1 MKKTLY
7 LGTVPEWS
15 GNGRS
20 KVASGV
26 FLKASIEDGKFSISG
41 VIGPL
46 ASGNARGSYGQID
59 SSIREALDAGELSFA
74 PEWNADSVRRLLAVW
89 DAWHLNDM
97 KAACEHQRANG
108 WEEIAGQKVIIYQW
122 RLKPEISKRQDALKQ
137 EAIDRAASTEGS
149 ALGFGPEEKR
159 ILKLEYTIKGTV
171 PELEGWDAKYYE
183 AGADH
188 GYFAHKEEKALGWLS
203 PAEHPQGILGKACEV
218 CGYGYGTKWL
228 KVELPQEI
236 IDYVA
241 SLPDASKTPAW
252 V

>member
-1 MKKTLY
+1 MKKTIY
-7 LGTVPEWS
+7 LGTIPEWNNTGS
-15 GNGRS
+15 A

-26 FLKASIEDGKFSISG
+26 YCKAEIADGKFSISG

-46 ASGNARGSYGQID
+46 ASGNARGSCGQID

-97 KAACEHQRANG
+97 QAGCEHQRANG
-108 WEEIAGQKVIIYQW
+108 WQAEAVRKVTIYQW
-122 RLKPEISKRQDALKQ
+122 KLKPEISRKQ
-137 EAIDRAASTEGS
+137 EELKAEAVERASSTES
-149 ALGFGPEEKR
+149 TALGFSPEEKR
-159 ILKLEYTIKGTV
+159 IMKLEYTIKGIV

-183 AGADH
+183 AGEDR

-203 PAEHPQGILGKACEV
+203 PEEHPQGILTKACEV
-218 CGYGYGTKWL
+218 CGYKYGTAWMKA
-228 KVELPQEI
+228 ELPADVIAFVEGM
-236 IDYVA
+236 
-241 SLPDASKTPAW
+241 PDASKTPAW